1 MGDLNFNCFDK
12 HSEKY
17 SANVNISSLENM
29 FQLNQIIREPTR
41 VTPVSSTLL
50 DIIFCSDHI
59 HPVLSGVHHINLS
72 DHYAVF
78 VVIPCKKP
86 HKPANIIKHRNFK
99 KFNFNNF
106 ICDLYNSHVL
116 NSCLNITDIHNAWNV
131 WKKEYL
137 AIYNKHAPIQEH
149 RIKHVSNPWFDKN
162 IQALIYN
169 RDYIH
174 KKAIKYKSPA
184 LWAKYKELRNK
195 VTSSIRDA
203 KQKYYSNQ
211 IKDNDNNTTGMW
223 KTLKHLLPS
232 STQKSSPEETL
243 DPDVL
248 NKFFSEIGENLTS
261 HFGELQTPE
270 IITPNITDKL
280 QFYEININYTLKE
293 LLALPKRKTL
303 DVLDMDSLLLRMS
316 ALVIAPAL
324 THIFNLSLYH
334 GIIPNDCKMARITP
348 VFRNKGTKH
357 DPNNYRP
364 ITVVATVAK
373 ILEKYV
379 KSHIMNHLITNNLL
393 STSQSAYI
401 KNHSTQTAL
410 LYMIDKCMSSINNQ
424 KINLICSL
432 DLSKGFDTLNRE
444 ILLYKLSQYGL
455 HTTVI
460 KWLKSYL
467 SHRSQFVRIRQKI
480 SSTTFVNTGV
490 PQGTVLG
497 PVLFLIYTNDLS
509 FK

>member
-1 MGDLNFNCFDK
+1 M
-12 HSEKY
+12 
-17 SANVNISSLENM
+17 
-29 FQLNQIIREPTR
+29 
-41 VTPVSSTLL
+41 
-50 DIIFCSDHI
+50 
-59 HPVLSGVHHINLS
+59 
-72 DHYAVF
+72 
-78 VVIPCKKP
+78 
-86 HKPANIIKHRNFK
+86 
-99 KFNFNNF
+99 
-106 ICDLYNSHVL
+106 
-116 NSCLNITDIHNAWNV
+116 
-131 WKKEYL
+131 
-137 AIYNKHAPIQEH
+137 
-149 RIKHVSNPWFDKN
+149 
-162 IQALIYN
+162 
-169 RDYIH
+169 
-174 KKAIKYKSPA
+174 
-184 LWAKYKELRNK
+184 WAKYKELRNK

-203 KQKYYSNQ
+203 KRKYYSNQ

-261 HFGELQTPE
+261 DFGELQIPE

-293 LLALPKRKTL
+293 LLALPKRNTL

-348 VFRNKGTKH
+348 VFKNKGTKH

-364 ITVVATVAK
+364 ISVVATVAK